1 MNIKKE
7 RKKKKDTLEQTLD
20 ASMKSLDK
28 MYVLLENLI
37 DEFKD
42 INENDDIV
50 MTHNVMMEMA
60 EEMGKDH
67 IDFMGMA

>member
-28 MYVLLENLI
+28 MYILLENLI